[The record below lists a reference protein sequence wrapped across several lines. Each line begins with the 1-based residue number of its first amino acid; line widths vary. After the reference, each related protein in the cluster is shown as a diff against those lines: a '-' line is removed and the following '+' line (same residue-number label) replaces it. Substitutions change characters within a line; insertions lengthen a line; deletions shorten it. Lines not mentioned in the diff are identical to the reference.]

1 MKTVISKSCSIFLA
15 AMLSVSALTGCQ
27 KGTSGVTEVS
37 IGAWPTESQPELL
50 EQQNEYKQ
58 QFEEQNKDVRIIP
71 NTYKFDTKTFMV
83 KAGANQL
90 PNLYNTYFTETK
102 KNISHGFAADITDE
116 LKEIGWFD
124 AISPEIREYVE
135 DENGHVYGVPFEAYA
150 QGLCINQSI
159 FREAGLVNDDGSI
172 MIPQTLDE
180 VAEFA
185 KTIKEKTGKAGFVI
199 STTNN
204 GGGWQFMNIAW
215 DYGVEFMKD
224 GEDGKY
230 IATFDTQE
238 CADALQY
245 VSDLC
250 WKYNALPDNKVV
262 DVNEGRRIFAT
273 GQAGMIFH
281 NPSGNDL
288 VQKYGMNKD
297 DLFYASMPSGPRGR
311 FAQMGGNLFMFSAN
325 STKEQIL
332 AGLKW
337 LDFKGSGPFVTEET
351 LEKSRNTS
359 KIAVEKGEIV
369 MDRDTFPIWND
380 EESNKAKNEIRKEYC
395 NVDMKNYEDYYEFK
409 ATLKP
414 EVPVCAQQLYA
425 ILDKCIQEVLTN
437 KNADCRA
444 LAKQANEEFQKNH
457 LDKE

>member
-1 MKTVISKSCSIFLA
+1 MKKTVTRIGAFLTA
-15 AMLSVSALTGCQ
+15 SVLALAMSGCNENAN
-27 KGTSGVTEVS
+27 GITEVS

-50 EQQNEYKQ
+50 EQQNNYKA
-58 QFEEQNKDVRIIP
+58 QFEEQNIDVRIIP
-71 NTYKFDTKTFMV
+71 STYVFDTKTFMV

-102 KNISHGFAADITDE
+102 KNISNGFAADITDG
-116 LKEIGWFD
+116 LKEMGWLD
-124 AISPEIREYVE
+124 AISPEIREYIE
-135 DENGHVYGVPFEAYA
+135 DENGHIYGVAYKAYA
-150 QGLCINQSI
+150 QGLCINKAI
-159 FREAGLVNDDGSI
+159 FKEAGLVNADGSI
-172 MIPQTLDE
+172 MVPQTLDE

-185 KTIKEKTGKAGFVI
+185 KIVKEKTGKAGFVI

-215 DYGVEFMKD
+215 DYGVEFMKE

-273 GQAGMIFH
+273 GQAGMMFH

-297 DLFYASMPSGPRGR
+297 DLFYASMPSGPKGR
-311 FAQMGGNLFMFSAN
+311 FAQMGGDLYMFSKD

-337 LDFKGSGPFVTEET
+337 LEFRGLGPFVTDES
-351 LEKSRNTS
+351 LEKSKNTC
-359 KIAVEKGEIV
+359 KLAVEKGEIV

-380 EESNKAKNEIRKEYC
+380 EESNKAKNEIRQEYC

-409 ATLKP
+409 ASLKP

-425 ILDKCIQEVLTN
+425 ILDKSIQEVLTN

-444 LAKQANEEFQKNH
+444 LVKQANTEFQKNH